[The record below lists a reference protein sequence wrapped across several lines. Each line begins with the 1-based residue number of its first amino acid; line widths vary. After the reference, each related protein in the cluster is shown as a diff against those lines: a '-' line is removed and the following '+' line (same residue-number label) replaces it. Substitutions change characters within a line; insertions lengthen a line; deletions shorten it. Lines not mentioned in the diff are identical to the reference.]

1 MRPEPTREAGPRSRP
16 LPLASDA
23 PEASAILLVQA
34 DDEPVV
40 LSDTPLEGW
49 LALGLFWLLAITVAL
64 QFVTRY
70 GLNDSAAWTEEIA
83 RYILIACV
91 FFGASLG
98 VIKNDHIQVSF
109 LYRYLSRR
117 TGRVLSSLVDL
128 LRVAFFGCLVVLM
141 AILFRTI
148 GGDEMTVVPLP
159 MGGVYAVIELALCAM
174 TWRSVRVAI
183 DHYRLGS
190 SALEQAGKG

>member
-1 MRPEPTREAGPRSRP
+1 MTMDPTPEAGPHGRRP
-16 LPLASDA
+16 LGSEPPRPS
-23 PEASAILLVQA
+23 ESLLVQA

-40 LSDTPLEGW
+40 LSETPLEGW

-64 QFVTRY
+64 QFATRY
-70 GLNDSAAWTEEIA
+70 GLNDSAAWTEEVA

-117 TGRVLSSLVDL
+117 AGRLLSSLVDL

-141 AILFRTI
+141 ATMMRSI

-159 MGGVYAVIELALCAM
+159 MGVVYAVIELALCAM

-183 DHYRLGS
+183 DHYRHGS
-190 SALEQAGKG
+190 SALERAGKG